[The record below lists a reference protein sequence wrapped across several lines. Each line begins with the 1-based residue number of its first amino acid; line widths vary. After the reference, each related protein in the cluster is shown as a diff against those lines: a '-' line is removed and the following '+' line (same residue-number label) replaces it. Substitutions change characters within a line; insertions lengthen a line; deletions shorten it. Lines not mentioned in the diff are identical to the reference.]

1 MTILP
6 SPELVHHRLP
16 PPPHVGFM
24 GRLIWK
30 FLARCFSRVLSGFP
44 RGRVFVSYL
53 FLVRQFAKLQGVLL

>member
-16 PPPHVGFM
+16 PPPRVGFM

-30 FLARCFSRVLSGFP
+30 FLARRFSRVLFGFP

-53 FLVRQFAKLQGVLL
+53 FRLRHLHGVLL